1 MGGRRSLLGTGV
13 ESGDSQFQMNSDRV
27 TRLSKVVIRRTG
39 GAMWQKI
46 SEWIG
51 LIVLGALRLKRKRR
65 HLDFA
70 ACDVSRGTTNA
81 DRGHDASALTR
92 LRFDFAS
99 APHRDALLD
108 RKAIGHPAKIAL
120 RCHCPD
126 EGGTSAACRGIF
138 FDAQRGC
145 AHASIE

>member
-1 MGGRRSLLGTGV
+1 EYSGLAPRLG
-13 ESGDSQFQMNSDRV
+13 
-27 TRLSKVVIRRTG
+27 KVMIRRTG
-39 GAMWQKI
+39 GA
-46 SEWIG
+46 
-51 LIVLGALRLKRKRR
+51 RLKRKRR
-65 HLDFA
+65 HLDLA
-70 ACDVSRGTTNA
+70 ACNVGCCAANA

-99 APHRDALLD
+99 APHRDTLLD
-108 RKAIGHPAKIAL
+108 RKAIRRPAKIGL

-145 AHASIE
+145 AHASIEIAAIPQISCEEEDVGTPR